1 MEPTPIRDSGQE
13 SRVKRNRGHRG
24 PEKSDREPFRSGEV
38 PSPGSAEDGRR
49 NYNVPVTRLDS
60 TDITGLLRA
69 WGQGD
74 QGALE
79 ELTPLVY
86 AQLRAQA
93 RRYMRNERS
102 GVTLQS
108 TALVHEV
115 YLRLINAQDVDWH
128 DRMHFFAL
136 SAQLMRR
143 ILIDAA
149 RARAAAKRG
158 GGAVRAEPSA
168 VDLDQIPS
176 VDSDPASS
184 LCALDDALES
194 LTRIDPRRAD
204 VIELRFFGGLSVEE
218 TAEVLHVSPQ
228 TVMRDWRLARAWLA
242 RELRGDCGPQA

>member
-1 MEPTPIRDSGQE
+1 MAP
-13 SRVKRNRGHRG
+13 
-24 PEKSDREPFRSGEV
+24 
-38 PSPGSAEDGRR
+38 
-49 NYNVPVTRLDS
+49 LDS
-60 TDITGLLRA
+60 ADITGLLKA

-79 ELTPLVY
+79 QLTPLVY

-115 YLRLINAQDVDWH
+115 YLRLIDTQDVDWH
-128 DRMHFFAL
+128 DRVHFFAL

-143 ILIDAA
+143 ILVDAA
-149 RARAAAKRG
+149 RARAATKRG
-158 GGAVRAEPSA
+158 GGARRGSSTRRQSTSIRFRPPTQV
-168 VDLDQIPS
+168 
-176 VDSDPASS
+176 ASS

-194 LTRIDPRRAD
+194 LARIDPRRAK

-218 TAEVLHVSPQ
+218 TAEVLQVSPQ

-242 RELRGDCGPQA
+242 RELRGE